1 MSRLLPERPF
11 DVRWCGLTRILV
23 LSDQLLAEHWP
34 AGVSP
39 RRLLAKLDWA
49 GNDAVSLA
57 AALSALMEQL
67 PATRWQRVEIYLV
80 DRHAHLL
87 LLPAMAHS
95 LQTFSWSGE
104 DQLAYAR
111 AVLMQTYGEAAGRWP
126 FRLQDIRQPQDCLLA
141 ALPALHSVEL
151 RTLLMGKAIQWSV
164 QPYATALWA
173 RTRLPESGSV
183 LTAESNMLRLLQLH
197 QGRITHIASL
207 TADLFDTAA
216 ITAWLLR
223 ERTLLGVQNSPCYW
237 LMEPDCKLMA
247 VTGGRLKQALS
258 AAVSLQ
264 TLYAARAVTTL
275 WQEVKH
281 VV

>member
-1 MSRLLPERPF
+1 VSRLLPERPF

-23 LSDQLLAEHWP
+23 LSDQLLAEHWA
-34 AGVSP
+34 AGVRS
-39 RRLLAKLDWA
+39 RRVLAQVDWPDTDAFSLVAALQTLLA
-49 GNDAVSLA
+49 
-57 AALSALMEQL
+57 QL
-67 PATRWQRVEIYLV
+67 PVTRWQRMEIYLA

-87 LLPAMAHS
+87 LLPAVAQS
-95 LQTFSWSGE
+95 LQTFSWAAE
-104 DQLAYAR
+104 EQLAYAR
-111 AVLMQTYGEAAGRWP
+111 AVLMQTYGEAARGWP

-173 RTRLPESGSV
+173 QTRLPESGSV

-207 TADLFDTAA
+207 TVDLFDTAA

-281 VV
+281 VA